1 MIDPATILLEA
12 DPQGSVPIIPV
23 SKGNHETSLP
33 ERCQRWLAAAGFTA
47 EAGQHALV
55 PGEEGSLASV
65 YYGIGGDKSDPF
77 AFGKL
82 ARVLPERTYR
92 LEGSLAE
99 PRLSALSWLL
109 ES

>member
-33 ERCQRWLAAAGFTA
+33 DRCQRWLAATGFTA

-55 PGEEGSLASV
+55 PGEEGLRDIRVVEAIYRAAAS
-65 YYGIGGDKSDPF
+65 
-77 AFGKL
+77 GKQ
-82 ARVLPERTYR
+82 VR
-92 LEGSLAE
+92 LM
-99 PRLSALSWLL
+99 
-109 ES
+109 